1 MSHEVPTILE
11 AHETRIYS
19 LEKAIEDGD
28 VVQYT
33 DLNDYVRNELEYLLD
48 DWSQGRDIF
57 SLAERMDTLLNTY
70 KGEPGPKGDRG
81 PQGER
86 GPAGSMPS
94 VVLDQFHD
102 FRDEAK
108 MQLAEARK
116 ELDALEDQRNAFK
129 AEIDEM
135 KELLKDFQEQIND
148 IIEYM

>member
-11 AHETRIYS
+11 AHETRIYN

-33 DLNDYVRNELEYLLD
+33 DLNDYVRDQVEYLLD
-48 DWSQGRDIF
+48 DWSHGRDIF

-81 PQGER
+81 ERGER
-86 GPAGSMPS
+86 GPAGGLSQT
-94 VVLDQFHD
+94 VLDDLLQMQG
-102 FRDEAK
+102 EAQT
-108 MQLAEARK
+108 QLAEARK

-148 IIEYM
+148 IIEDM